1 MTTKSITASKN
12 ALRQLFLPLCL
23 TLATGAHGLATSV
36 HAQEIAGPPSPTV
49 TVAKSTITEVISRV
63 PVSGTLV
70 PREEVLVNP
79 QVTGHEIT
87 DIRVDIGDTVKAG
100 ETLLTLNDKT
110 LAAALAQAEAAVS
123 QAEAAVNQAASQ
135 IDSTKATLVQA
146 EAALDRAQKLRVNGN
161 ISQSTL
167 DQNIASEASARAA
180 FASAEDGLAVAK
192 AQLASARSQKDQATL
207 NLDRTKIKAPVDG
220 IISAR
225 MAKIGAIASAA
236 ADPMFRII
244 ENATVEMEA
253 EVIESALGTI
263 SVNDEAE
270 LSIAGIG
277 KIKGHVRLI
286 APTVDPVTRL
296 GIVKVKLSD
305 NPGLRSGLYAGGWII
320 TDRHEGITVP
330 STAILTDATG
340 TYLLAVEDNKIVR
353 KQVTAGIIWQNRREI
368 VSGLE
373 AGETVVTRAG
383 AFFADGDSIT
393 PKMTE
398 TDSATPKM
406 QSGNNQ

>member
-1 MTTKSITASKN
+1 MTTINLAARKKILQVTA
-12 ALRQLFLPLCL
+12 LLLPLCCSSIL
-23 TLATGAHGLATSV
+23 TTSLQ
-36 HAQEIAGPPSPTV
+36 AQEIVSPPSPTV
-49 TVAKSTITEVISRV
+49 TVAKSKIREVISRV

-87 DIRVDIGDTVKAG
+87 AINVDIGDTVKAG
-100 ETLLTLNDKT
+100 DILLTLNDKT
-110 LAAALAQAEAAVS
+110 LAAALAQAEAAVE
-123 QAEAAVNQAASQ
+123 QAKAAVNQAASQ
-135 IDSTKATLVQA
+135 IDSTRATLVQA
-146 EAALDRAQKLRVNGN
+146 EAALDRAEKLRVNGN

-180 FASAEDGLAVAK
+180 FASAEDGLAVAR
-192 AQLASARSQKDQATL
+192 AQLASAKSQKDQAQL
-207 NLDRTKIKAPVDG
+207 NFERTKIKAPVGG

-236 ADPMFRII
+236 GDPMFRII

-263 SVNDEAE
+263 STNDKAE

-277 KIKGHVRLI
+277 TITGNVRLI

-296 GIVKVKLSD
+296 GIVKVKLQD
-305 NPGLRSGLYAGGWII
+305 HPGLRSGLYAGGWII
-320 TDRHEGITVP
+320 TDQHEGITVP
-330 STAILTDATG
+330 STAVLTDATG

-353 KQVTAGIIWQNRREI
+353 KQVTAGLIWQNRREI
-368 VSGLE
+368 ISGLKE
-373 AGETVVTRAG
+373 GETVVVRAG

-393 PKMTE
+393 PQL
-398 TDSATPKM
+398 A
-406 QSGNNQ
+406 SGDQESDASQ